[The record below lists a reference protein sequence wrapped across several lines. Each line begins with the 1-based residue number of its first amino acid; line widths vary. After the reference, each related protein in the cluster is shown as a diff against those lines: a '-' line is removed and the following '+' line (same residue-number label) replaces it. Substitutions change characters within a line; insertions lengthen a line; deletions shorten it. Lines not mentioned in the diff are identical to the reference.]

1 MNGSSTAWWDDPQ
14 TDWTSGQPARVA
26 EVLAHAYERPS
37 ASKPIVDAA
46 GLDWDDT
53 PAASAQE
60 MWTWALREAARERRV
75 LDLVAVVLNDT
86 GSTDVRARSSSAWPP
101 SSSAERRCSQ
111 WGEVRCD

>member
-1 MNGSSTAWWDDPQ
+1 MTNSLKTWWDDPQ
-14 TDWTSGQPARVA
+14 TDWTSGEPARAA
-26 EVLAHAYERPS
+26 ELLARAYERPS
-37 ASKPIVDAA
+37 TIKPIVGDA
-46 GLDWDDT
+46 GLDCDDA

-75 LDLVAVVLNDT
+75 LDLVAEVLNDN

-111 WGEVRCD
+111 WGKVRCD